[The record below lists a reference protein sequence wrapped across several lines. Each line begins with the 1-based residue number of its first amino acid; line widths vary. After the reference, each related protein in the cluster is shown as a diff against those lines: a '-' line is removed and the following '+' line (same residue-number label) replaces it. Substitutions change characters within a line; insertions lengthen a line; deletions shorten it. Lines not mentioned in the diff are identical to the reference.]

1 MATATFRDNPKQ
13 AYELY
18 MDQGYFVEP
27 EVFSAAECARLIAA
41 AEELP
46 TAKDGSFVPTMQV
59 HKMNRIFL
67 QAMSKPEV
75 LQTMD
80 RLIHG
85 KANGLQSQFFFTP
98 PQRAGLGFHQDNYFV
113 EAPDDAFASAWV
125 PLVDITPENG
135 CVYAFVGSHK
145 EGKLPVRTV
154 NAEGKD
160 KRQTVYE
167 ETVLPEHYKSTDL
180 YMQRGAVLYIHGY
193 VVHGS
198 HQNRSKENRYALLN
212 TYIREKEPFRAGRTA
227 KREEFE
233 LIRA

>member
-1 MATATFRDNPKQ
+1 MAPVTFRTDPER
-13 AYELY
+13 AYAAY

-27 EVFSAAECARLIAA
+27 DVFSAAECERLIEAGKD
-41 AEELP
+41 LP
-46 TAKDGSFVPTMQV
+46 SARDGSFVPTMNV
-59 HKMNRIFL
+59 HKMNQLFL

-75 LQTMD
+75 LETMD
-80 RLIHG
+80 RLVHG

-98 PQRAGLGFHQDNYFV
+98 PERAGLGFHQDNYFV

-135 CVYAFVGSHK
+135 CVYAFPGSHK
-145 EGKLPVRTV
+145 HGKLPVRTI

-167 ETVLPEHYKSTDL
+167 ETVLPEGSKHTDL
-180 YMQRGAVLYIHGY
+180 YMKRGSVLYIHGY

-198 HQNRSKENRYALLN
+198 HQNRSSGNRYVLLN
-212 TYIREKEPFRAGRTA
+212 TYLRAKEPFRAGRTA

-233 LIRA
+233 LLRA